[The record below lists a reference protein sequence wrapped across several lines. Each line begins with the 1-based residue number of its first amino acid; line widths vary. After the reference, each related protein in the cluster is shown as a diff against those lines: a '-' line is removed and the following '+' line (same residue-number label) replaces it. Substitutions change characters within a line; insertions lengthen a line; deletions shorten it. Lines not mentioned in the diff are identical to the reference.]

1 MSDILKQIGE
11 ARWLGVQRP
20 RERVQD
26 TFSEQKPPGPLG
38 FGHSFDLFITE
49 TDDTDLR
56 QAASQTVVYEQ
67 TYEARRLR
75 EEPTEMLQYSA

>member
-1 MSDILKQIGE
+1 MSYILKQIRE
-11 ARWLGVQRP
+11 AMWLGVQRP
-20 RERVQD
+20 RKRVQS

-38 FGHSFDLFITE
+38 FSHSFDLFITE
-49 TDDTDLR
+49 TNDTDLH
-56 QAASQTVVYEQ
+56 QATPQTVVYEQ